1 MEVSEDGEDREIV
14 ERAFLTQRKQER
26 EGEKKKA
33 LENKQRQLQAFN
45 GSITTALHQSPL

>member
-26 EGEKKKA
+26 EGEKKKG
-33 LENKQRQLQAFN
+33 LRKQ
-45 GSITTALHQSPL
+45 TAPAAGIQW